1 MRWQQGSKDSADSMI
16 PSDTSRGDSGAVAP
30 RSYRTLRRLLSL
42 YAGASALVAV
52 FLALGELRLGWV
64 AGASALAAEAIAGG
78 LGAITESALLLS
90 LTVLAACFAMAATRY
105 RHGES
110 QPEGV
115 ASRSGWR
122 SRVADPGWMAR
133 IGQAVIVPV
142 GTVLILLC
150 AALLWPDQNAK
161 TVVVSAN
168 YVASFVFALA
178 FISLIAERTMAA
190 FPAPQL
196 QEAPALRRILLVTT
210 VLLLAAACLE
220 LARANALEWLIWVA
234 IALTCVPSAIAL
246 ELATRALAR
255 LFLPAPPAKAA
266 TAVANS
272 LLASVLTGGPRSP
285 GNFLRTHLGL
295 DFARSWALSY
305 LSAAVVP
312 ALVGTAL
319 FCWSLSG
326 VKLIDLGQRGVYER
340 FGAPVE
346 VVGPGLHVLL
356 PWPLGRLR
364 PVEYGA
370 IHSVAIGVD
379 QAEESGPD
387 MAAEALPPVTLN
399 RLWESAHPGQANYL
413 VPSPSTGTGQ
423 QGFQTVSTEISV
435 LYRVGLT
442 DAQALDSV
450 YTVAQPQDLVRE
462 AAGRLVLRY
471 FNSRTLE
478 SVLGARRETIADTLR
493 NELVAD
499 LNSYHAGID
508 VVSVLIEEIHP
519 PAGAAAAYHAVQA
532 AQINA
537 SASISNE
544 LGRAKRVGG
553 TAQQEAHLLVSAAA
567 ASASETLSTANAEA
581 IRFTADRGAYST
593 GGRAFLIERWY
604 SNLVRA
610 LGQSTLTIID
620 HRLSPSQAPVLD
632 LRSMIS
638 GAAAGSQAPGAPGPA
653 PAPNSTAPNT
663 TRASVPVLPEFT
675 GLD

>member
-1 MRWQQGSKDSADSMI
+1 MI
-16 PSDTSRGDSGAVAP
+16 PSDTPPGDSNAVAP
-30 RSYRTLRRLLSL
+30 RSYRTLRRLLAV
-42 YAGASALVAV
+42 YAGASVLVAL
-52 FLALGELRLGWV
+52 FFALGELKFTWL
-64 AGASALAAEAIAGG
+64 AGESALAAEAITGG

-90 LTVLAACFAMAATRY
+90 LTVLAACFAMAAARY
-105 RHGES
+105 RHGAP
-110 QPEGV
+110 QTH
-115 ASRSGWR
+115 SGWR
-122 SRVADPGWMAR
+122 ALSSDPGWMAR
-133 IGQAVIVPV
+133 VGQAVIVPT
-142 GTVLILLC
+142 GAALILLC
-150 AALLWPDQNAK
+150 AVLMWPDPNAPM
-161 TVVVSAN
+161 VVVSAN

-190 FPAPQL
+190 FPAAQL
-196 QEAPALRRILLVTT
+196 QEAPALRRVLLITT
-210 VLLLAAACLE
+210 VLLVAAGCLE
-220 LARANALEWLIWVA
+220 LGRANTLEWLVWVA
-234 IALTCVPSAIAL
+234 IVLTCVPSAIAL
-246 ELATRALAR
+246 ELASRSLAR
-255 LFLPAPPAKAA
+255 LFLPAPPAKSA
-266 TAVANS
+266 TAVATS
-272 LLASVLTGGPRSP
+272 LLASILTGGPRSP

-295 DFARSWALSY
+295 DFARSWALAY
-305 LSAAVVP
+305 LTAAIVP

-340 FGAPVE
+340 FGAPVA
-346 VVGPGLHVLL
+346 VVGPGLHILL

-387 MAAEALPPVTLN
+387 VPAEALPPAALN
-399 RLWESAHPGQANYL
+399 RLWESAHPGQASYL

-450 YTVAQPQDLVRE
+450 YTVAQPQELVRQ

-478 SVLGARRETIADTLR
+478 SVLGARRETIADMLR
-493 NELVAD
+493 NELVND

-544 LGRAKRVGG
+544 LGRAKRVAG
-553 TAQQEAHLLVSAAA
+553 TAQQEAHLLTTAAA
-567 ASASETLSTANAEA
+567 ASASETLSTADSEA
-581 IRFTADRGAYST
+581 IRFTADRSAYNT
-593 GGRAFLIERWY
+593 GGRSFLIERWY
-604 SNLVRA
+604 NNLVRA
-610 LGQSTLTIID
+610 LGPSRLTIVD
-620 HRLSPSQAPVLD
+620 HRLSPSQAPVVD
-632 LRSMIS
+632 LRGMTS
-638 GAAAGSQAPGAPGPA
+638 GAAAGSQAPGASTPA
-653 PAPNSTAPNT
+653 PAPDST
-663 TRASVPVLPEFT
+663 RQSVPVLPEFG
-675 GLD
+675 GLE